1 MVISNQREG
10 DHMDYRKAITE
21 LVEKIHNDQTLKRIY
36 KLVLYLYTRETDS

>member
-1 MVISNQREG
+1 MPYKETIV
-10 DHMDYRKAITE
+10 E

>member
-1 MVISNQREG
+1 
-10 DHMDYRKAITE
+10 MDYRKAITE